1 MGEGGAATQRYASG
15 GGSVGGDCGG
25 RAEPPHWGT
34 GSVIWGAR
42 GLVSRGLRGLGARR
56 ALRVP
61 AGCTLPQHAPE
72 APAKR
77 CWCNVG
83 APITPGPRPPAPAAT
98 TADTHQSPPCDE
110 SWPGASEPQ
119 HRGHLQRPE
128 ATWSPQDQ
136 PGPYPTMGVTA
147 GTRAARHSDGLR
159 DGCVLPVGPGPP
171 AVGLAAPSSA
181 RGLQAGWGLT
191 STFPAHTCRAEDR
204 DRRCPRHRGRAVG
217 HTPARLAPP
226 HQGPERP
233 WSRAWCRVDGPLR
246 CWVHLLSPRGPPPPT
261 PLTLQ
266 PPARPCRGCPRP
278 RAGPRG
284 HSGVS
289 PPWRWPC
296 CRPRQSAGF

>member
-1 MGEGGAATQRYASG
+1 MW
-15 GGSVGGDCGG
+15 VGTAGDAPS
-25 RAEPPHWGT
+25 RL
-34 GSVIWGAR
+34 IGAR

-98 TADTHQSPPCDE
+98 TADTHQSPPCDGA
-110 SWPGASEPQ
+110 WPGASEPQ

-128 ATWSPQDQ
+128 AAWSPQDQ

-147 GTRAARHSDGLR
+147 GPRAARHSDGLR

-191 STFPAHTCRAEDR
+191 STFPAHVQGRGPRQEVSPSPGPRRRAHAHS
-204 DRRCPRHRGRAVG
+204 PRA
-217 HTPARLAPP
+217 P

-233 WSRAWCRVDGPLR
+233 WSRAQCRVDGPLR
-246 CWVHLLSPRGPPPPT
+246 CWVHLLSPRGPPTPT
-261 PLTLQ
+261 PLT
-266 PPARPCRGCPRP
+266 P
-278 RAGPRG
+278 RASRPTLPR
-284 HSGVS
+284 V
-289 PPWRWPC
+289 PE
-296 CRPRQSAGF
+296 A